1 MQLKPLS
8 FIAVFLTFLLVLVG
22 SAFGCTRVTYVGP
35 EDTIITGRT
44 MDWGSDIGSNL
55 WVFPRGM
62 ERDGAAGPNSV
73 KWSSLYGSVVASAFD
88 AATVDGMNEKG
99 LVVNLLYLVESQYP
113 KPKKGDPRSPI
124 SIAAWAQYV
133 LDRFATVKEAVKAL
147 SQEPFYVVPTMT
159 PDGHTGHA
167 HLAISDLS
175 GDSAIFEYLEG
186 KLVIHHGKEYQV
198 MTNSP
203 SFDKQLALCAY
214 WQEIGG
220 LTMLP
225 GTNRASDRFVRAA
238 FYIDAI
244 PKTSDIRTA
253 LAGVLGVIRN
263 ASVPLGI
270 STPDKPNISSTLWRT
285 LADHKNRRYY
295 FDGVLSPSLFWV
307 DLDKLDLAEGA
318 PVLHLPLKD
327 VALGGEASGNFE
339 TSTPF
344 EFLEAQP

>member
-1 MQLKPLS
+1 MQLRPLS
-8 FIAVFLTFLLVLVG
+8 FVAVFLTLLLVLVG
-22 SAFGCTRVTYVGP
+22 SAFGCTRVTYVGL

-62 ERDGAAGPNSV
+62 ERDGSAGPNSV

-113 KPKKGDPRSPI
+113 KPKKGDPRAPI

-133 LDRFATVKEAVKAL
+133 LDRFATVKEAVEAL

-186 KLVIHHGKEYQV
+186 KLVIHHGEEYQV

-238 FYIDAI
+238 FYIDAMS
-244 PKTSDIRTA
+244 KTSDIRTA

-263 ASVPLGI
+263 TSVPLGI

-295 FDGVLSPSLFWV
+295 FDAVLSPSLFWV
-307 DLDKLDLAEGA
+307 DLDKLDFKEGA

-327 VALGGEASGNFE
+327 IVLGGEASGNFE
-339 TSTPF
+339 TSAPF
-344 EFLEAQP
+344 EFLEAKP